1 MPPLGHDA
9 GRMTFDDLSTPFN
22 RRTALAGGRSRREL
36 DEAVRVGDV
45 VRAHRDVYAR
55 PRPLLPDEEEWERTR
70 ALHLDRLRATLM
82 RLPGHVASHTSAALV
97 HGLAVVVAPTSPVEV
112 TAVERCPRSRRE
124 PGLTMHHSD
133 SHDIPVTEVDGVR
146 TTDLLRTVA
155 DTLRTRTLA
164 HGTALLDDVLR
175 RGLVC
180 QDEVV
185 AALTPMLRWRG
196 RPRALVAIEL
206 SDARRE
212 SWLES
217 YSDVVL
223 YERGVPLPLPQVP
236 IFDGARRFVGRV
248 DGLDPEV
255 GIFREADGLGKYF
268 LGVAAGA
275 SAEESALSA
284 LGAERARHQRL
295 ESLGLRGVRWT
306 SDEVHADPDSVAD
319 RVKSLRRAPVPAIS
333 GYAEW
338 DGELRRLPFV
348 VERREIDLERAHNR
362 RGPGRRTRR

>member
-1 MPPLGHDA
+1 MTLG
-9 GRMTFDDLSTPFN
+9 GMTFDDLPTPFN
-22 RRTALAGGRSRREL
+22 RRTALAAGRSRREL

-45 VRAHRDVYAR
+45 VRAHRDVYAL
-55 PRPLLPDEEEWERTR
+55 PRPLLPDEEEWERAR
-70 ALHLDRLRATLM
+70 AIHLDRLRATLM

-112 TAVERCPRSRRE
+112 TALERCPRSRRE
-124 PGLTMHHSD
+124 PGLTVHHSD
-133 SHDIPVTEVDGVR
+133 SHDIPVTEVDGLR

-155 DTLRTRTLA
+155 DTLRTRALP
-164 HGTALLDDVLR
+164 HGTALLDDALR
-175 RGLVC
+175 RGQVG

-185 AALTPMLRWRG
+185 SALAPMVRWRG

-217 YSDVVL
+217 YSDVAL

-236 IFDGARRFVGRV
+236 IFDEARRFVGRV
-248 DGLDPEV
+248 DGLDPEL

-268 LGVAAGA
+268 LGMAAGE
-275 SAEESALSA
+275 SAEESARRS

-295 ESLGLRGVRWT
+295 ERLGLRGARWT
-306 SDEVHADPDSVAD
+306 SNEIQAEPELVAD
-319 RVKSLRRAPVPAIS
+319 RVKSLRRGLIPAIHA
-333 GYAEW
+333 YAEW
-338 DGELRRLPFV
+338 DGELRRLPFA
-348 VERREIDLERAHNR
+348 VERREINLERAHNR
-362 RGPGRRTRR
+362 RGPGRRSRR